1 VAPPAWL
8 VALQGATLSFGGPP
22 LFNALTIG
30 LARGDRLCL
39 VGRNG
44 SGKSTLLKAL
54 GGEQPLDTG
63 ARVVQPGVEIA
74 YLPQDPRFAREA
86 TAAEHIAQG
95 LGGDAAQN
103 RYRIDAI
110 LDRLRLD
117 GGARL
122 AALSGGE
129 QRRVALAK
137 ALVRDPDVLLLD
149 EPTNHLD
156 LPAIEWL
163 EEELERF
170 RGALLMVSHD
180 RAFLRRLARATL
192 WLDRGELRRMDRP
205 FEQFEDWAAELVER
219 EARDRHKLDRQIKR
233 EERWLQRG
241 VTARRT
247 RNQGRL
253 RRLVQLRQSRREWL
267 RAPGSAD
274 LALAD
279 ATGGGDL
286 VIEAKGIAKSYGERI
301 LVRDFSTRIRRRD
314 RLGIIGRNG
323 AGKTTLVRLL
333 TGGLEPNSG
342 SVKLGNNLQSLY
354 FDQQRESLDPEAT
367 PWRTLAPDGG
377 DSVMVRGRQRHV
389 VSYLKDFLFDEA
401 QARQPVRTLS
411 GGEKNRLLLARLFA
425 QPANLIVLD
434 EPTNDLDM
442 ETLDL
447 LEEVLGDYEGTL
459 LVVSHDRDFL
469 DRLVTG
475 IIAVEGDGRIEE
487 YPGGYSD
494 YLTQRKDAGAV
505 PARKAK
511 SAAKETASSPPRR
524 KAKAAKLSYKEE
536 RELGLLPGEIDRLS
550 AEVTRLEQDLAD
562 PELYRERPQGIAE
575 LADRLEKLR
584 RELNGAESRWLA
596 LEEKQERL
604 RGGKDA

>member
-1 VAPPAWL
+1 MAPPAWL

-54 GGEQPLDTG
+54 GGEQPLDAGT
-63 ARVVQPGVEIA
+63 RVVQPGVEIA
-74 YLPQDPRFAREA
+74 YLPQDPRFGREA

-137 ALVRDPDVLLLD
+137 ALVRDPAVLLLD

-219 EARDRHKLDRQIKR
+219 EARDRHKLNRQIKR

-253 RRLVQLRQSRREWL
+253 RRLDQLRQSRREWL
-267 RAPGSAD
+267 RAPGSVD

-279 ATGGGDL
+279 AAGGGDL
-286 VIEAKGIAKSYGERI
+286 VIEAKGIAKSYGERN

-333 TGGLEPNSG
+333 TGGLEPDSG
-342 SVKLGNNLQSLY
+342 SVKLGSNLQSLY

-494 YLTQRKDAGAV
+494 YLTQRKDAGAE

-511 SAAKETASSPPRR
+511 SATKETASSPPRR

-584 RELNGAESRWLA
+584 GELNGAESRWLA
-596 LEEKQERL
+596 LAEKQERL